1 MLLAASDASALD
13 FDKIMDVFGSCFHS
27 TRTAK
32 SLRAHYYRLKRMDAQ
47 SDLSMV
53 DLARKVLEVW
63 DGRRQ
68 AVDSG
73 VVLAKTGPHADAI
86 REFTVESL
94 TKPGHA
100 RLPTPDSD
108 ACEGVDSVQTDESGG
123 VLEPAEKS
131 WAASEGRNGD
141 DSSDSTLCA
150 SDELKRRKTS
160 PTCSPARST
169 SPLMP
174 DLNTPEPLTPEGSPA
189 SPSDRFRAVDASPQ
203 LPPSTAPTSDVPMC
217 PPTVEGEEHIEV
229 TDEDVARGKCDS
241 PAPILSPLDTFT
253 AEQVRTHIQALKS
266 EAFVRRFRPII
277 MRMYDHHMN
286 CGVFNEPVNPITL
299 GLPDY
304 FTIVDVPMDLG
315 TVRQK
320 LEAGKYTT
328 VEELSADVC
337 LVFHNALRYNP
348 EGHPVHVAAG
358 RMLDEYQSAVKKLS
372 GKLDADRA
380 KKAAH
385 ACNFCQGACC
395 SLCGDKC
402 LLFDPVVYMCD
413 CCGERI
419 RRSTVFYRSGS
430 GNRWCAKC
438 VANGGSNCVVG
449 GVKPPKLSRA
459 QMLQR
464 RKSISTP
471 TLSSDLS
478 PFQLPPVIPPSRFV
492 LKLNLASKSVTAQ
505 ERVEA
510 APSPLT
516 LEPCTSPGASAPD
529 VASPSLKFSVRPA
542 NARLEKRRNDDV
554 VAEPWVQCD
563 SCRSWVHQV
572 CAMFNQR
579 KNNMLATSASY
590 MCPACRLDRAEEQE
604 EAAAGK
610 ATSSATCPVAPEP
623 SSSAFDE
630 FLSAAS
636 LPCTDMSRE
645 IELRVR
651 RKMTAVAGEAL
662 GNSLTVR
669 EVSSVPQVLEVPPA
683 LRALLAVPSPS
694 PQTVRSVLASYVASD
709 LGSVSSEKEK
719 TGDDECRASLTPT
732 PTSPPLSSSPSV
744 PPASPGV
751 VTQYPA
757 SFPYRQRVLLLFQRL
772 DGVDVCLFG
781 LYVQEYGASCPA
793 PNTGRVYIAYLDS
806 VRYLRPLQARTAV
819 YHELMCAYMAN
830 ARLRG
835 FVGANIWACPPQRGD
850 GYIFHCHPLQQR
862 TPDKKRLRAWYIQLL
877 DQSEREGV
885 VSSVSQL
892 ADDYFAED
900 GSLIPGKGLPQFF
913 AGDFWSV
920 ESERVL
926 RDIARLRAKGKGKG
940 LGKAKVSGAATP
952 APLAETPALP
962 PSPSFAPLPT
972 MERAVS
978 GSTNG
983 SDRVAILNDRR
994 FMRSSS
1000 GGKSLDDGK
1009 GDATLQRRTSY
1020 PDGEGA
1026 DGSGE
1031 LGGDCD
1037 DAPALQS
1044 FTAADL
1050 EKFDLVKMIGSRI
1063 RSMRSDFLVVEFKP
1077 LAASQ
1082 QEAALAASAACDA
1095 SDRICCDFFDTRS
1108 GFLRMC
1114 QGNNYQVRWVLSQC
1128 VGCVCL

>member
-13 FDKIMDVFGSCFHS
+13 FDKIMDVFGACFHTS
-27 TRTAK
+27 RTAK

-47 SDLSMV
+47 TDLSMV

-63 DGRRQ
+63 DGRRE
-68 AVDSG
+68 AAESG
-73 VVLAKTGPHADAI
+73 TVATKAGPHADAI

-100 RLPTPDSD
+100 RLPTPESD
-108 ACEGVDSVQTDESGG
+108 ACEGVDSVQMDESGG
-123 VLEPAEKS
+123 AVAAAGKD
-131 WAASEGRNGD
+131 WATSEGQNGD

-160 PTCSPARST
+160 PTSSPARST

-174 DLNTPEPLTPEGSPA
+174 DLNTPEPLSPEGSPA
-189 SPSDRFRAVDASPQ
+189 TPSDKFRVVEASPQ

-217 PPTVEGEEHIEV
+217 PATGEDE
-229 TDEDVARGKCDS
+229 EDVEVADENVRTGQRDG
-241 PAPILSPLDTFT
+241 PAPILSPLDMFS

-320 LEAGKYTT
+320 LEAGKYTA

-348 EGHPVHVAAG
+348 EGHPVHLAAG
-358 RMLDEYQSAVKKLS
+358 RMLDEYQNAVKKLS
-372 GKLDADRA
+372 GKLDVDRA

-438 VANGGSNCVVG
+438 VSNGGSNCVVG

-471 TLSSDLS
+471 TFSSEMT
-478 PFQLPPVIPPSRFV
+478 PFAVPPVIPPSRFV

-516 LEPCTSPGASAPD
+516 LEPCLSPGVSAPD
-529 VASPSLKFSVRPA
+529 VASPSLKFAVRPG
-542 NARLEKRRNDDV
+542 NVRLEKRRNDDV

-579 KNNMLATSASY
+579 KNNMLTTSASY
-590 MCPACRLDRAEEQE
+590 TCPACRLDHAEEAEKKTSNSNTSPACQSPS
-604 EAAAGK
+604 
-610 ATSSATCPVAPEP
+610 TSS
-623 SSSAFDE
+623 FDE

-662 GNSLTVR
+662 GSSLTVR
-669 EVSSVPQVLEVPPA
+669 EVSSVPQSLEVPPA
-683 LRALLAVPSPS
+683 LRALLTVPSPS

-709 LGSVSSEKEK
+709 LAGVSSDKEK
-719 TGDDECRASLTPT
+719 SGGEEDSRASPMPA
-732 PTSPPLSSSPSV
+732 PTSPSSTTTA
-744 PPASPGV
+744 PAVAFGA

-757 SFPYRQRVLLLFQRL
+757 SLPYRQRVLLLFQRL

-877 DQSEREGV
+877 NQSEHEGV
-885 VSSVSQL
+885 VDSVSQL

-900 GSLIPGKGLPQFF
+900 GSLNAGKGLPPFF

-940 LGKAKVSGAATP
+940 LGKSKASGAATP
-952 APLAETPALP
+952 APTAEAPLLP
-962 PSPSFAPLPT
+962 PSPSLTPLPST
-972 MERAVS
+972 DRSVS
-978 GSTNG
+978 GSAN
-983 SDRVAILNDRR
+983 SADRVAVLNDRR

-1000 GGKSLDDGK
+1000 GKSVDDAK
-1009 GDATLQRRTSY
+1009 PDALTLQRRTSN
-1020 PDGEGA
+1020 A
-1026 DGSGE
+1026 DGDDAE
-1031 LGGDCD
+1031 AGGDGGAEGD
-1037 DAPALQS
+1037 DTPALES
-1044 FTAADL
+1044 FTSADM

-1077 LAASQ
+1077 LTAAQ
-1082 QEAALAASAACDA
+1082 QDAALAASAACDA
-1095 SDRICCDFFDTRS
+1095 NDRICCDFFDTRS

-1114 QGNNYQVRWVLSQC
+1114 QGNNYQVRRVVWFLVPAC
-1128 VGCVCL
+1128 